1 MTKIKNTKKGMAK
14 KTLSM
19 SLVVAMLAT
28 SNVPVWAA
36 EFSDGPDIPVTSEV
50 PVADTISD
58 FSDDATETP
67 VVTDNTVEDAAA
79 SVAQVADGY
88 TLTSNVELKT
98 TTGDWS
104 GALTLAAKD
113 GVKTGEESFVITDK
127 DGIEVSP
134 SKIEVYYNNDIQDTG
149 KAATSL
155 TEINS
160 ALNNYTPGL
169 STYKNGKAVSVKV
182 YVANVND
189 AVATLDYTLSA
200 VDISGKDIAYASG
213 AANTDKETDYDGSVH
228 YPKNVE
234 VKGMGGSKAPVTG
247 TDVTIRYE
255 KSTDGID
262 AGAYTFYAEGI
273 PDAGYTGR
281 TKVSTDK
288 FTVNKADV
296 TAIGA
301 EKKINVTVSGDV
313 AYSGNAVKPSSIV
326 VTDKTTGKVISS
338 DLYTVTTNNTSVG
351 TYDSTVKTAENGKN
365 PLGITI
371 AMKDDN
377 SATEDDPAKIIT
389 NNFKG
394 TVNVAAV
401 TGSYKITALDLNT
414 LPNKYDIT
422 APVKTVAPNNVYTIN
437 WSDLTFVDKSTG
449 KTVAA
454 SDIIAND
461 NNLTVV
467 ATAEKGA
474 TSGTVTVSA
483 SAAAAGKVTNSFKVN
498 FRIADAAKTAAD
510 VRIPAGTK
518 IGAYPVKD
526 NDTLETLKSEI
537 NTELAKTV
545 YTGEALEPLKD
556 ALTHLVWKDK
566 GPDKKDMALVY
577 GTDYT
582 VTYANNVESDVVKK
596 AEKKDAGIV
605 TIKFIGK
612 YSGEIKFDLPIK
624 QADVTVDGEKLTY
637 EAGKTSYDAKVKVV
651 TKDANGK
658 DVAVPESNYTVEY
671 LTKATSVKSG
681 ENKATAKVTFTNKNY
696 KVVNADTNSKD
707 LVKTVTSTLEG
718 KKLSDDSITAQV
730 TGSYTYTGKTIT
742 PTLEVKDG
750 NVTLVEGKDYKVT
763 NKSGVEAGEA
773 TVTIEAIADGNYTGT
788 RTVKYTIAKADLKD
802 AKVVSSK
809 TTDKANNYD
818 QVYSGQ
824 VQGPDIKE
832 ITIGGAKLEAYNA
845 TTKKGDYTITYDE
858 SAKEVGTYNYTI
870 TAVASSTKIQGT
882 ITGTYKIT
890 AKKIKGQFV
899 LKSSAKYD
907 DGTATD
913 LTPNAAYYMNYTG
926 KAITLDDLKQRYVV
940 VDSADKVLTEGKD
953 YRLEYE
959 NNTDAGT
966 ATVYAYGLG
975 NYAYTENGKEIS
987 IASANFVIKGVGD
1000 ITADDIKSISDA
1012 EYAGGVYV
1020 EPKVVVKVN
1029 GKTLVQGTDYVVKT
1043 DVTEVGEYSYLRV
1056 DVYGK
1061 GSYTAGG
1068 NDNSGVWTSVSKT
1081 WKVTKKDLANTTVSV
1096 DKNNNVTV
1104 VNGTV
1109 IVPSSEYDVKFSE
1122 DGKKVTVTAKADSKN
1137 YTGSKE
1143 LAAEVAKV
1151 GAPMISDVKVVGN
1164 KATVILSGD
1173 AEGASGYD
1181 YVISTDRDC
1190 ITNKNY
1196 DSISKNQVQTST
1208 TFKYVN
1214 KGVYYAYC
1222 HAWKRDENGKKV
1234 FGEWSN
1240 AYPFSVTAITP
1251 DAPVITNVKVSGS
1264 TIKVTYKAA
1273 ANATG
1278 YDVVLGTS
1286 SKKENGETRPYNYGA
1301 HKVLNLKE
1309 GTVTATFKNVPAGK
1323 WTVGMHAFNRT
1334 SEDGK
1339 KVFSPWS
1346 NLKTA
1351 TVK

>member
-36 EFSDGPDIPVTSEV
+36 EFSDGTDAAVTSEA
-50 PVADTISD
+50 PVADTTSE
-58 FSDDATETP
+58 FSDDTTETP
-67 VVTDNTVEDAAA
+67 AAVDNTVDASA
-79 SVAQVADGY
+79 AQVADGY

-104 GALTLAAKD
+104 GELTLAAKT
-113 GVKTGEESFVITDK
+113 GVKAGEESFIITDK
-127 DGIEVSP
+127 DGVEVAP
-134 SKIEVYYNNDIQDTG
+134 SRIEVYYNNDIQGTG
-149 KAATSL
+149 SSATSL
-155 TEINS
+155 TEINY
-160 ALNNYTPGL
+160 ALKTYGAPGL
-169 STYKNGKAVSVKV
+169 SVYKNGKSVSVKV

-200 VDISGKDIAYASG
+200 VDISGKDIAYASS
-213 AANTDKETDYDGSVH
+213 AVAKDKATDYDGSAH
-228 YPKNVE
+228 YPTNVE
-234 VKGMGGSKAPVTG
+234 VKEMGGSKAPVAG
-247 TDVTIRYE
+247 TDVTISYQ

-262 AGAYTFYAEGI
+262 AGTYNFYAEGI
-273 PDAGYTGR
+273 EDAGYTGR
-281 TKVSTDK
+281 TALSSDV
-288 FTVNKADV
+288 FTINTVAP
-296 TAIGA
+296 
-301 EKKINVTVSGDV
+301 KKDNISVAVSGDV
-313 AYSGNAVKPSSIV
+313 SYTGAAVKPSSVV
-326 VTDKTTGKVISS
+326 VTDKKTGKVISS
-338 DLYTVTTNNTSVG
+338 DLYTVSTTNSAVG
-351 TYDSTVKTAENGKN
+351 TYDSTVKAADNDKY

-371 AMKDDN
+371 EMNADN
-377 SATEDDPAKIIT
+377 NKTGDKKVT
-389 NNFKG
+389 NNFTGK
-394 TVNVAAV
+394 TSIPADAI
-401 TGSYKITALDLNT
+401 TGSYKITALDLST
-414 LPNKYDIT
+414 LSSKYDII
-422 APVKTVAPNNVYTIN
+422 APVKEVAADNKYTISWN
-437 WSDLTFVDKSTG
+437 DLTFVDKSTG
-449 KTVAA
+449 KTVTP
-454 SDIIAND
+454 SDIIANASD
-461 NNLTVV
+461 LTVV

-483 SAAAAGKVTNSFKVN
+483 SATATGKVTNSFKVD

-518 IGAYPVKD
+518 IGTYTVVEG
-526 NDTLETLKSEI
+526 DTLAKLKTTIE
-537 NTELAKTV
+537 NELKKST

-556 ALTHLVWKDK
+556 ALTHLVWEAK
-566 GPDKKDMALVY
+566 GPDKKDAALVY

-582 VTYANNVESDVVKK
+582 VTYANNVESDAVKT
-596 AEKKDAGIV
+596 AEKKDLGTI
-605 TIKFIGK
+605 TIKFLGK
-612 YSGEIKFDLPIK
+612 YSGEIKYDLPIA
-624 QADVTVDGEKLTY
+624 QADVTVSGEKLTY

-651 TKDANGK
+651 TRDANGK

-696 KVVNADTNSKD
+696 KVVQADTNSKD

-1309 GTVTATFKNVPAGK
+1309 GTVTATFKNVPKGT
-1323 WTVGMHAFNRT
+1323 WVVGMHAFNRT

-1346 NLKTA
+1346 NLKKA

>member
-79 SVAQVADGY
+79 SAAQVADGY
-88 TLTSNVELKT
+88 KLTSNVELKT

-113 GVKTGEESFVITDK
+113 GVKKGEESFVITDK

-160 ALNNYTPGL
+160 TLNNYTPGL

-200 VDISGKDIAYASG
+200 VDISGKDVAYASG
-213 AANTDKETDYDGSVH
+213 AANTDKEADYDGSAH

-296 TAIGA
+296 TATGA

-394 TVNVAAV
+394 TVNAAAV

-422 APVKTVAPNNVYTIN
+422 APVKTVAPNNVYTIS

-454 SDIIAND
+454 SNIIAND

-518 IGAYPVKD
+518 IGAYTVKD

-596 AEKKDAGIV
+596 AEKKDAGTV

-612 YSGEIKFDLPIK
+612 YSGEIKFNLPIK

-730 TGSYTYTGKTIT
+730 TGSYTYTGKTII

-773 TVTIEAIADGNYTGT
+773 TVAIEAIADGNYTGT

-802 AKVVSSK
+802 AKVVSAK
-809 TTDKANNYD
+809 TAADKVANYD
-818 QVYSGQ
+818 QVYTGQ

-832 ITIGGAKLEAYNA
+832 ITIGGAKLEKYDA

-890 AKKIKGQFV
+890 AAELKAHFA
-899 LKSSAKYD
+899 LKSSTSAK
-907 DGTATD
+907 ATN
-913 LTPNAAYYMNYTG
+913 LTPNEAYYINYTG
-926 KAITLDDLKQRYVV
+926 KEITLNDLKQRYVV
-940 VDSADKVLTEGKD
+940 VDEKNNVLTEGKD

-959 NNTDAGT
+959 NNVDAGE
-966 ATVYAYGLG
+966 ATVYVYGLG
-975 NYAYTENGKEIS
+975 NYAYTEDGKEIS
-987 IASANFVIKGVGD
+987 IASANYIIKG
-1000 ITADDIKSISDA
+1000 TAIINDTDIKSVSDV
-1012 EYAGGVYV
+1012 EYAGGLYV

-1029 GKTLVQGTDYVVKT
+1029 GKTLVQGTDYTVETGVN
-1043 DVTEVGEYSYLRV
+1043 EVGEYHYWDIKV
-1056 DVYGK
+1056 EGK
-1061 GSYTAGG
+1061 GAYVAG
-1068 NDNSGVWTSVSKT
+1068 DEHNSGIGIASSKT

-1122 DGKKVTVTAKADSKN
+1122 DGKKVTVTAKVNSKN

-1143 LAAEVAKV
+1143 LDVNVAKV
-1151 GAPMISDVKVVGN
+1151 GAPMIDRINVSGN
-1164 KATVILSGD
+1164 NATVILSD
-1173 AEGASGYD
+1173 EAEGASGYD
-1181 YVISTDRDC
+1181 YVISTSNDPTDKEARIDVV
-1190 ITNKNY
+1190 
-1196 DSISKNQVQTST
+1196 KNQVQTLAN
-1208 TFKYVN
+1208 FKYVPQ
-1214 KGVYYAYC
+1214 GMYYAYC
-1222 HAWKRDENGKKV
+1222 HAWTRDENGKKV

-1240 AYPFSVTAITP
+1240 VKSFTVTATTP
-1251 DAPVITNVKVSGS
+1251 KAPEILSVKRSGS
-1264 TIKVTYKAA
+1264 TITVTYKESAYSE
-1273 ANATG
+1273 G
-1278 YDVVLGTS
+1278 YDVVLGNG
-1286 SKKENGETRPYNYGA
+1286 SKKEHGETRPYQYG
-1301 HKVLNLKE
+1301 KYKKLNVKP
-1309 GTVTATFKNVPAGK
+1309 GVCKAVFKNIPAG
-1323 WTVGMHAFNRT
+1323 TYYVGVHSWNR
-1334 SEDGK
+1334 SAEENNN
-1339 KVFSPWS
+1339 KVFSKWS
-1346 NLKTA
+1346 DLEKV